1 MQPSTSGGTYQE
13 AIENAQDCIE
23 ACLEYCQQEGM
34 IPPDPLDIEAA

>member
-34 IPPDPLDIEAA
+34 IPPDLLDIEAA